1 MNLLDLI
8 ISFLGAFKAPK
19 KEDPIKE
26 TAEVSKP
33 IETKPEP
40 VTLTLDDW
48 ITSSGKYPDRAN
60 SVELTYDIK
69 SAAMVLVD
77 KINELG
83 RRLGLGKLTVSS
95 GFRPSKVNAAIKHAA
110 KASGHLRG
118 LAVDFA
124 DADGKLKEKIRK
136 HPEILRELELFME
149 HPDATQTWA
158 HLDYIKRSD
167 RPDRLFKP

>member
-8 ISFLGAFKAPK
+8 LSLLGAFKAPK
-19 KEDPIKE
+19 KE
-26 TAEVSKP
+26 EVVSSTSEAPKP
-33 IETKPEP
+33 EEIKPEP

-48 ITSSGKYPDRAN
+48 ITASGKYPDRAN
-60 SVELTYDIK
+60 SPELTYDVK

-83 RRLGLGKLTVSS
+83 RRLKLGRLVVSS
-95 GFRPSKVNAAIKHAA
+95 GFRPSGVNAAIKGAA

-124 DADGKLKEKIRK
+124 DSNGELKAKVRK

-149 HPDATQTWA
+149 HPDATPTWL

-167 RPDRLFKP
+167 RPDRLFRP